1 MYIMNIGILTAGGV
15 CPGVNN
21 IVKTLTLYEN
31 SQGNRVFGF
40 NEGFKGLNHN
50 LRTDL
55 NRQKVEDV
63 PGSILRVSCE
73 PVNIKKSKNNLSDLD
88 RLYCICGNESMKS
101 AAKLAMN
108 DTIDTNV
115 IGIAKTIFNDIPGV
129 EAVGFQTAVQE
140 FATYIDYAY
149 TEASTT
155 NSIVFLETPGN
166 KESLLSTNAVYAK
179 YSKVTDIINS
189 QTVNKISMRQIQNNA
204 ETNGFAVVVV
214 AEACDYKEVIDY
226 LKKETDNEV
235 KVMSPGF
242 VIRDVNACIYDSILS
257 VKVAKEAFMDA
268 QKMKNFIRGGDT
280 RILFEDYIEM
290 V

>member
-1 MYIMNIGILTAGGV
+1 MNIGILTAGGV

-31 SQGNRVFGF
+31 SQGNRVIGF
-40 NEGFKGLNHN
+40 NEGFKGLNEN
-50 LRTDL
+50 IRVDL

-63 PGSILRVSCE
+63 PGSILRVSCN
-73 PVNIKKSKNNLSDLD
+73 PVDIKKVKKNVSDLD

-101 AAKLAMN
+101 AAKIALN

-140 FATYIDYAY
+140 FANYIDYAY

-166 KESLLSTNAVYAK
+166 KESSLSTNAIYAK

-189 QTVNKISMRQIQNNA
+189 KTINDISMRQIQNNCDI
-204 ETNGFAVVVV
+204 NGFAVVVV
-214 AEACDYKEVIDY
+214 AEACEYKDVVDF
-226 LKKETDNEV
+226 LKNETEHEV
-235 KVMSPGF
+235 KIMSPGF
-242 VIRDVNACIYDSILS
+242 VIRDVNACVYDSILS
-257 VKVAKEAFMDA
+257 VKVAKESFMDA
-268 QKMKNFIRGGDT
+268 QKMRNFIRGGNS
-280 RILFEDYIEM
+280 RLLFEDFIEM

>member
-1 MYIMNIGILTAGGV
+1 MNIGILTAGGV

>member
-1 MYIMNIGILTAGGV
+1 MNIGILTAGGV

-31 SQGNRVFGF
+31 SQGNRVIGF
-40 NEGFKGLNHN
+40 NEGFKGLNEN
-50 LRTDL
+50 IRVDL

-63 PGSILRVSCE
+63 PGSILRVSCD
-73 PVNIKKSKNNLSDLD
+73 PVDMKKVKKNVSDLD

-101 AAKLAMN
+101 AAKIALN

-140 FATYIDYAY
+140 FANYIDYAY

-155 NSIVFLETPGN
+155 NSIVFVETPGN
-166 KESLLSTNAVYAK
+166 KESSLSTNAIYAK

-189 QTVNKISMRQIQNNA
+189 KTINDISMRQIQNNCDI
-204 ETNGFAVVVV
+204 NGFAVVVV
-214 AEACDYKEVIDY
+214 AEACEYKDVVEF
-226 LKKETDNEV
+226 LKNETEHEV
-235 KVMSPGF
+235 KIMSPGF
-242 VIRDVNACIYDSILS
+242 VIRDVNACVYDSILS
-257 VKVAKEAFMDA
+257 VKVAKESFMDA
-268 QKMKNFIRGGDT
+268 QKMRNFIRGGNS
-280 RILFEDYIEM
+280 RLLFEDFIEM

>member
-40 NEGFKGLNHN
+40 NEGFKGLNYN

-73 PVNIKKSKNNLSDLD
+73 PVNIKKSKNNLSDLN

-280 RILFEDYIEM
+280 RILFEDYIEI

>member
-1 MYIMNIGILTAGGV
+1 MNIGILTAGGV

-73 PVNIKKSKNNLSDLD
+73 PVNIKKSKNNLSNLD

>member
-1 MYIMNIGILTAGGV
+1 MNIGILTAGGV

-31 SQGNRVFGF
+31 SQGNRVIGF
-40 NEGFKGLNHN
+40 NEGFKGLNEN
-50 LRTDL
+50 IRVDL

-63 PGSILRVSCE
+63 PGSILRVSCD
-73 PVNIKKSKNNLSDLD
+73 PVDIKKVKKNVSDLD

-101 AAKLAMN
+101 AAKIALN

-140 FATYIDYAY
+140 FANYIDYAY

-155 NSIVFLETPGN
+155 NSIVFVETPGN
-166 KESLLSTNAVYAK
+166 KESSLSTNAIYAK

-189 QTVNKISMRQIQNNA
+189 KTINDISMRQIQNNCDI
-204 ETNGFAVVVV
+204 NGFAVVVV
-214 AEACDYKEVIDY
+214 AEACEYKDVVEF
-226 LKKETDNEV
+226 LKNETEHEV
-235 KVMSPGF
+235 KIMSPGF
-242 VIRDVNACIYDSILS
+242 VIRDVNACVYDSILS
-257 VKVAKEAFMDA
+257 VKVAKESFMDA
-268 QKMKNFIRGGDT
+268 QKMRNFIRGGNS
-280 RILFEDYIEM
+280 RLLFEDFIEM